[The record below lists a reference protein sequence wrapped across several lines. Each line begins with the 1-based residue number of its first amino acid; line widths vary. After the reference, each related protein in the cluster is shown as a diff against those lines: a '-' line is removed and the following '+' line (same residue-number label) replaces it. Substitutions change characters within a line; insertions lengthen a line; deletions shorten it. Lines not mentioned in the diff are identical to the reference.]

1 MRIKPFVICIISVI
15 MMIALAA
22 HAPTVPQVSQAVEGK
37 DNISNQTELLLS
49 GQTGSFNLFTLS
61 GPEEAQSSV
70 RRPTTLIPDRPAVRS
85 PFQPSWR

>member
-1 MRIKPFVICIISVI
+1 MRIKPFVICIVSVI

-37 DNISNQTELLLS
+37 DNIGNETELLLS
-49 GQTGSFNLFTLS
+49 SQNSSFNLFTLS
-61 GPEEAQSSV
+61 GPETQFSV
-70 RRPTTLIPDRPAVRS
+70 RRPTTLIPDRPTVRS